1 MKSSVKILLL
11 LLLLGILGFFGV
23 RHLAAPVVILAPATT
38 ETAIHAVP
46 GNLRVQPTEWSVRLQ
61 TNGTVETIEANIG
74 DKVEEGQPLL
84 KLDTADVE
92 IDLDLARKALV
103 VAEKKLE
110 IPKQN
115 ELQLEIEKLNL
126 KKLRSSLKRGVASEI
141 DVQRQ
146 EKRVN
151 NYEELARLEALGL
164 ELAKAQA
171 ESHLARLQKNFERS
185 ELHAPVTGT
194 ITHAWL
200 LKGSYAL
207 HNTEAFRIQADAKVI
222 EVKIS
227 EDDYPGIQKDLQA
240 RVRLYSYGNQIF
252 HGKVTQIL
260 PTADAATQ
268 EYTIY
273 LDLDM
278 QGKALISGM
287 SGEASIILGEAPNAT
302 VIPRRALVGDRIYLV
317 QNDKVVIRK
326 VQVGFRGLNKV
337 QILDGIQP
345 GESVIVE
352 NQDIL
357 QEGMRIRVHK

>member
-1 MKSSVKILLL
+1 MKSSVKAILLL
-11 LLLLGILGFFGV
+11 VVFGTLGYLGV
-23 RHLAAPVVILAPATT
+23 RHLAAPEVLLIPATT

-46 GNLRVQPTEWSVRLQ
+46 GNLRVMPTEWSVRLQ
-61 TNGTVETIEANIG
+61 TNGTVQTMEAKIG
-74 DKVEEGQPLL
+74 DKVEDGQLL
-84 KLDTADVE
+84 MELDTSDID
-92 IDLDLARKALV
+92 IDLELARKALA
-103 VAEKKLE
+103 VAEKKLT

-126 KKLRSSLKRGVASEI
+126 DKLRNSLKRGVASEI

-146 EKRVN
+146 EKRVH

-171 ESHLARLQKNFERS
+171 ESHLARLEKNLERS
-185 ELHAPVTGT
+185 LLEAPVSGT
-194 ITHAWL
+194 ITHVRL

-207 HNTEAFRIQADAKVI
+207 HNTEAFRIQADAKII

-227 EDDYPGIQKDLQA
+227 EDDYPGIRKDLQA
-240 RVRLYSYGNQIF
+240 KVRLYSYGNQIF

-273 LDLDM
+273 LSLDM
-278 QGKALISGM
+278 QGKPLISGM

-302 VIPRRALVGDRIYLV
+302 VIPRRALVGSRIYLV
-317 QNDKVVIRK
+317 QEDQVVIRE

-337 QILDGIQP
+337 QILEGIEP

-357 QEGMRIRVHK
+357 QEGMRVRIRK